1 MSRGR
6 RRRLSLLPLMVV
18 AALIATSASPAGA
31 AVTIGQVA
39 PATPP
44 NTCSVIPFDR
54 VQPSVTSGNSFVTP
68 VSGTI
73 TSWSNNA
80 GAGAGQTLAL
90 KVWRQVSGLT
100 YMAVGHDIPRSLTG
114 SALNTFSGLNI
125 PVEAGDILGLNQA
138 SPNPTGCLF
147 DVPGESNLISPGNLA
162 DGASGTFIPAGVER
176 RLNISAVV
184 NPTNTFTLGAITR
197 NKKKGTATTTVT
209 VPNPGELTGSGKG
222 VKASGA
228 AEISKAV
235 NPGQAQLLI
244 KAKGKQKRKLNETGK
259 VKLNVAVSYTPTGGD
274 PSTQSVK
281 VKLKKKL

>member
-1 MSRGR
+1 MA
-6 RRRLSLLPLMVV
+6 VV
-18 AALIATSASPAGA
+18 ALIATSASPAGA
-31 AVTIGQVA
+31 AVTIGQIA

-44 NTCSVIPFDR
+44 TNTCSVLPFDR

-68 VSGTI
+68 ATGTI

-80 GAGAGQTLAL
+80 GAGTGQTLAL
-90 KVWRQVSGLT
+90 KVWRQVSGMT

-125 PVEAGDILGLNQA
+125 PVKAGDILGLNQA

-147 DVPGESNLISPGNLA
+147 DVPGESTLISPGNLA
-162 DGASGTFIPAGVER
+162 DGASGTFISAVVER

-197 NKKKGTATTTVT
+197 NKKKGTATLTAT

-222 VKASGA
+222 VKAAGA
-228 AEISKAV
+228 AVSSKAV

-259 VKLNVAVSYTPTGGD
+259 VKLNVAVTYTPTGGD

-281 VKLKKKL
+281 VKLKKNL